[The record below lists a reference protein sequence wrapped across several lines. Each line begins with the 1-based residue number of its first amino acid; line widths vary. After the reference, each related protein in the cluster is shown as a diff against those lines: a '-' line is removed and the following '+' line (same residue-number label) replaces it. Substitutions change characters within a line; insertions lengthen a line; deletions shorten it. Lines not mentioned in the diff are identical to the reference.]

1 MKALYLELKQL
12 IIESLDL
19 EDICPDEIDEDIPL
33 FADEGLGLD
42 SIDALELGVA
52 LRKKYHLQLIK
63 GDNQVREHFRS
74 IRTLADYINSQNTVS
89 QYPEDRS

>member
-1 MKALYLELKQL
+1 MNALLLEFKQL

-19 EDICPDEIDEDIPL
+19 EDISPDDIDEDTPL

-52 LRKKYHLQLIK
+52 LRKKYHLQLVK
-63 GDNQVREHFRS
+63 GDSQVREHFRS
-74 IRTLADYINSQNTVS
+74 IRTLADYINSQNVAS
-89 QYPEDRS
+89 Q

>member
-1 MKALYLELKQL
+1 MNALLLELKQL

-19 EDICPDEIDEDIPL
+19 EDISPDDIDEDTPL

-52 LRKKYHLQLIK
+52 LRKKYHLQLVK
-63 GDNQVREHFRS
+63 GDSQVREHFRS
-74 IRTLADYINSQNTVS
+74 IRTLADYINSHNVAS
-89 QYPEDRS
+89 Q

>member
-1 MKALYLELKQL
+1 MNALLLELKQL

-19 EDICPDEIDEDIPL
+19 EDISPDDIDEDTPL

-52 LRKKYHLQLIK
+52 LRKKYHLQLVK
-63 GDNQVREHFRS
+63 GDSQVREHFRS
-74 IRTLADYINSQNTVS
+74 LRTLAEYINSQNVAS
-89 QYPEDRS
+89 Q

>member
-1 MKALYLELKQL
+1 MNALLLELKQL

-19 EDICPDEIDEDIPL
+19 EDISPDDIDEDTPL

-52 LRKKYHLQLIK
+52 LRRKYHLQLVK
-63 GDNQVREHFRS
+63 GDSQVREHFRS
-74 IRTLADYINSQNTVS
+74 IRTLADYINSQNIAS
-89 QYPEDRS
+89 Q

>member
-1 MKALYLELKQL
+1 MFELKQL

-19 EDICPDEIDEDIPL
+19 EDISPDDIDEDTPL
-33 FADEGLGLD
+33 FAEEGLGLD

-52 LRKKYHLQLIK
+52 LRKKYHLQLVK

-74 IRTLADYINSQNTVS
+74 LRTLAEYINSQNVTS
-89 QYPEDRS
+89 Q

>member
-1 MKALYLELKQL
+1 MNALLLELKQL

-19 EDICPDEIDEDIPL
+19 EDISPDDIDEDTPL

-52 LRKKYHLQLIK
+52 LRRKYHLQLVK
-63 GDNQVREHFRS
+63 GDSQVREHFRS
-74 IRTLADYINSQNTVS
+74 IRTLADYINSQNVAS
-89 QYPEDRS
+89 Q

>member
-1 MKALYLELKQL
+1 MNALLLELKQL

-19 EDICPDEIDEDIPL
+19 EDISPDDIDEDTPL

-52 LRKKYHLQLIK
+52 LRKKYHLQLVK
-63 GDNQVREHFRS
+63 GDSQVREHFRS
-74 IRTLADYINSQNTVS
+74 IRTLADYINSQNVAS
-89 QYPEDRS
+89 Q